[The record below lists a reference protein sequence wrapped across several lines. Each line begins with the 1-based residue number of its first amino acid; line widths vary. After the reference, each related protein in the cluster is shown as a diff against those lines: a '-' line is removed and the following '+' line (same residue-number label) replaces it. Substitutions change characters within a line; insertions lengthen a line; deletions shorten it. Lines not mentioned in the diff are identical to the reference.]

1 LKAEGKMKKNGISKT
16 DSHGRCAI
24 KNPLVLGHINGV
36 PSSETIFY
44 FKKSEKGF
52 RNKQKKPSVFY

>member
-1 LKAEGKMKKNGISKT
+1 MEDVPSKILWFLAISM
-16 DSHGRCAI
+16 
-24 KNPLVLGHINGV
+24 GV

-52 RNKQKKPSVFY
+52 RNKPKKPSVFY